1 MSWGYHELNSKQTH
15 TIDKIKQ
22 TWHHKLVQTMAV
34 REWERAFTAH
44 NGLTAC
50 TTHLELQRKTLYCW
64 YLVPDKLHKMWPEI
78 KCLLWKSCPNGWQ
91 KAGYYCYKISDNGV
105 TWGEA
110 SDFCNKSSSTLAI
123 ISSQKVMTAL
133 YSLLNDKQRYWI
145 GLQKDNGTNV
155 WKWQDG
161 TKLTFTHWDDNEPN
175 NFNGIEYCGEIRYL
189 GWNDA
194 SCDSEKNIIC
204 MKTLS
209 C

>member
-1 MSWGYHELNSKQTH
+1 MQSQSEVVYDNVYYKDNQTEKKQGKCKKLLPVLVIILILTVLILSILIGILLIFYSAVSDELREMKQN
-15 TIDKIKQ
+15 
-22 TWHHKLVQTMAV
+22 
-34 REWERAFTAH
+34 E
-44 NGLTAC
+44 
-50 TTHLELQRKTLYCW
+50 
-64 YLVPDKLHKMWPEI
+64 
-78 KCLLWKSCPNGWQ
+78 CLLWKSCPNGWQ
-91 KAGYYCYKISDNGV
+91 KAGYYCYKITDNGV
-105 TWGEA
+105 TWREA

-123 ISSQKVMTAL
+123 ISSEKVMTAL

-175 NFNGIEYCGEIRYL
+175 NYNGIEYCGEIRYL